1 MIDVAV
7 IGAGLTG
14 LSLAL
19 RLQSMGLSVVVI
31 DARTRVGGRIHSVS
45 LSDDGP
51 LVDLGASWYWPD
63 TEPRMADLVASLGLR
78 SFAQPDEGS
87 VLSLSDPNEGPQ
99 TLDAPSVHGGARR
112 LFGGMRQ
119 LVQAM
124 QSRLADGTL
133 YLGRHVQGMR
143 DAGRAVELQLT
154 GGGRVLAGRVVLTVP
169 PRLIAQTLVFDP
181 PLPADTMDALTAVPT
196 WMAREA
202 KAAVAMD
209 DPFWLKQG
217 QSGSAFS
224 SHAQAVLREVWD
236 ASDEQG
242 AALAGLFAMGPG
254 LREQFHRSLGL
265 LVSSQLVQL
274 FGLSAQ
280 TDPDRVLIHDWAL
293 DGLTCSQQDLMD
305 TRHGQ
310 PQANPVLRRPHWSGR
325 LHFGGT
331 ETARQAA
338 GHMEGA
344 LESAARLADALRP
357 FAKRDLRGDGPND
370 SNLAD
375 ALSEYAS
382 WVAAERV
389 TTKSRYRQHLNHLLS
404 RQDYEQLTQRAL
416 LAAAEQFYAVAL
428 EKLATYREVWAAE
441 SENMAQQRVS
451 RLLGLFG
458 GFSKSL
464 VDDALA
470 FNASSCALSNFP
482 QEHRPAPDY
491 LRAITADLA
500 AAWREF
506 AWAVHDMTCLVSQAT
521 S

>member
-7 IGAGLTG
+7 VGAGLTG

-19 RLQSMGLSVVVI
+19 RLQNMGLSVVVI

-45 LSDDGP
+45 LSDDGAS
-51 LVDLGASWYWPD
+51 VDLGGSWYWPD
-63 TEPRMADLVASLGLR
+63 TEPRMADLVSSLGLR

-87 VLSLSDPNEGPQ
+87 VLSLSDPSEGPQ

-124 QSRLADGTL
+124 QSRLGEGTL
-133 YLGRHVQGMR
+133 YLGQGVQGLR
-143 DAGRAVELQLT
+143 DTGHAVELQLT
-154 GGGRVLAGRVVLTVP
+154 GGRMLAGRVVLTVP

-181 PLPADTMDALTAVPT
+181 PLPATTMDALTVVPT

-209 DPFWLKQG
+209 EPFWLKQG
-217 QSGSAFS
+217 QSGSAFA

-242 AALAGLFAMGPG
+242 PVLAGLFAMGPG
-254 LREQFHRSLGL
+254 LREQFDKSLGL

-293 DGLTCSQQDLMD
+293 DGLTCSSQDLMD
-305 TRHGQ
+305 TRYGP
-310 PQANPVLRRPHWSGR
+310 PQADPVLRRPHWSGR

-357 FAKRDLRGDGPND
+357 LAKRDRHGDGQEVSSLTN
-370 SNLAD
+370 

-382 WVAAERV
+382 WVAAERMA
-389 TTKSRYRQHLNHLLS
+389 TQSRYRQHLNHLLS

-416 LAAAEQFYAVAL
+416 LAAAEQFYAMAL
-428 EKLATYREVWAAE
+428 EKLATYRDVWPTE
-441 SENMAQQRVS
+441 SADMARQGVS

-464 VDDALA
+464 VDDALQ

-482 QEHRPAPDY
+482 DEHRPTPDY

-506 AWAVHDMTCLVSQAT
+506 AWAVHDMTSLASQAT